1 MLDLGAVDL
10 EELAMA
16 LEDQEHYDHCWL
28 LDPRTGQLAFWTSD
42 LGIDG
47 ENPVEL
53 DELDLIAIQPVPSY
67 VWYQDMVDFAE
78 GISDPV
84 AGQRLVQALH
94 GKGAFRRF
102 KDQVHRSRPELL
114 SAWQVLRDVRARRR
128 AVEWLLDEGLISEY
142 AAHAFLVGHQD
153 PELP

>member
-1 MLDLGAVDL
+1 MLELGAVDL

-16 LEDQEHYDHCWL
+16 LEDQENYDHCWL
-28 LDPRTGQLAFWTSD
+28 VDPTTGQLSFWTSD

-84 AGQRLVQALH
+84 AGQRLIHALR

-102 KDQVHRSRPELL
+102 KDQFHRSRPELL
-114 SAWQVLRDVRARRR
+114 SAWQALREVRARRR
-128 AVEWLLDEGLISEY
+128 AVEWLLDEGLISSDD
-142 AAHAFLVGHQD
+142 AHTWVVGHPD